1 MLSFIR
7 EKGHGEPSGQEPPRP
22 RRVGRTPP
30 NGAGD
35 LKRDEVQGPCLE
47 THEETQ
53 GQGCPQT
60 QENALGTQQE
70 YLTVAAR
77 DKKNVRRSTILL
89 GGLFILGLLCL
100 WFMIKKSSPQTAT
113 ASSGKVSTEEA
124 QIETAIAQLTGV
136 RSEMFTRMGEIVKK
150 FYEFSDVQQVK
161 VDSLHAQP
169 LQAALAGGQR
179 SGVAG
184 VVREDLRDEEDA
196 VAPPRDRVGDD
207 RLRNARRRPAADQ
220 QDGEEDGRR
229 DERQRRARPHRR
241 GRRYRMCAHRKI
253 PFLCVSSASARTG
266 RSRDSWRRSPP
277 VSRPGPRRAGG

>member
-1 MLSFIR
+1 MEFAMLSFIR

-22 RRVGRTPP
+22 RRVGRTPT

-35 LKRDEVQGPCLE
+35 LNRNEVQGPRLE

-100 WFMIKKSSPQTAT
+100 WFMIKKSSPQTAA
-113 ASSGKVSTEEA
+113 ASPGKVSTEEA

-136 RSEMFTRMGEIVKK
+136 RSEMFSRMDEIVKK

-161 VDSLHAQP
+161 VDELVKNPFKHEIFLGSLKEKSDTEIMRQ
-169 LQAALAGGQR
+169 GQLR
-179 SGVAG
+179 QQTKDMQLLSIVATDTGKCCVIDDKRLYEGDSIRGFNVRQIGDSTVLLESDGV
-184 VVREDLRDEEDA
+184 EIILKLSE
-196 VAPPRDRVGDD
+196 
-207 RLRNARRRPAADQ
+207 
-220 QDGEEDGRR
+220 
-229 DERQRRARPHRR
+229 
-241 GRRYRMCAHRKI
+241 
-253 PFLCVSSASARTG
+253 
-266 RSRDSWRRSPP
+266 
-277 VSRPGPRRAGG
+277 